1 MGGVADGRIFLD
13 GLDPADGGRSLRF
26 AGPIGEVRAERLD
39 DVRPALARV
48 AAAADEGKHAV
59 GFVSYEA
66 AAAFDPALATRAPV
80 PGLPLLRFGLFTE
93 REEEP
98 AGPGGGEDAEEGD
111 WELGEWLPSLD
122 EPAFRERVERV
133 REWIA
138 AGDSYQANLTFRLR
152 ASFRGDDLALYR
164 HLCRAQRA
172 NFCAYLSVGRFSILS
187 ASPELFFRWSGDE
200 LEMRPMKGTRR
211 RGRWPAEDLEL
222 AAELFAS
229 PKERAENLM
238 IVDLLRNDAGRVARF
253 GTVEVPR
260 LFEVE
265 RYPTVWQL
273 TSTVRA
279 RTRPGTGLLE
289 IFGALFP
296 CGSITGAPKVRTTQ
310 ILAEL
315 EESPRGVYTGAIGYV
330 SPGESVFSV
339 AIRSVVV
346 DRDAGV
352 AELGVGSGIT
362 IDSDPAAEYAE
373 CLAKAAFVRAER
385 REFDLLETIRWESGA
400 GFRLLEE
407 HLARMIAS
415 AEYFGFPADDAE
427 LRGALRH
434 AVAGREGVWRLRLLL
449 GPVGAVRTELH
460 PLAPNPPAPL
470 RVRVADEPVSSRDPL
485 LFHKTTLREPYD
497 RRLASAPA
505 CDEVILRNERGEV
518 TEATTANLVVVLDGE
533 RWTPPLD
540 CGLLPGIERGEL
552 LRRGEVG
559 ERVLRPEDLRR
570 AEAIYLV
577 NSVRG
582 ERLARLVG

>member
-1 MGGVADGRIFLD
+1 MPAPEGARILLDGR
-13 GLDPADGGRSLRF
+13 GAARGGRSLRF
-26 AGPIGEVRAERLD
+26 AGLLEEVRADRMDE
-39 DVRPALARV
+39 VRGALARV
-48 AAAADEGKHAV
+48 AAAAEAGAHAV
-59 GFVSYEA
+59 GYVGYEA
-66 AAAFDPALATRAPV
+66 APAFDPALATRP
-80 PGLPLLRFGLFTE
+80 PPGGLPLLWFGLFSERVEEVVGTE
-93 REEEP
+93 S
-98 AGPGGGEDAEEGD
+98 AGGAEEGG
-111 WELGEWLPSLD
+111 WTLGEWLPSLD
-122 EPAFRERVERV
+122 EAGFGERVERV
-133 REWIA
+133 RDWIA
-138 AGDSYQANLTFRLR
+138 AGDTYQANLTFRLR
-152 ASFRGDDLALYR
+152 AAFRGDDLALYR

-172 NFCAYLSVGRFSILS
+172 DFCAYLRVGRFSILS
-187 ASPELFFRWSGDE
+187 ASPELFFRWTGDE
-200 LEMRPMKGTRR
+200 LEMRPMKGTRP
-211 RGRWPAEDLEL
+211 RGRWPAEDREL
-222 AAELFAS
+222 AAELLAS

-279 RTRPGTGLLE
+279 RTRPGTDLVE
-289 IFGALFP
+289 IFDALFP
-296 CGSITGAPKVRTTQ
+296 CGSITGAPKVRTTE

-330 SPGESVFSV
+330 SPGEAVFSV
-339 AIRSVVV
+339 AIRSLVV
-346 DRDAGV
+346 DRDGGR

-373 CLAKAAFVRAER
+373 CLAKAAFVRAEP

-407 HLARMIAS
+407 HLARLMAS
-415 AEYFGFPADDAE
+415 AEHFGFPADGAE
-427 LRGALRH
+427 LRRALAD
-434 AVAGREGVWRLRLLL
+434 AVTGREGVWRLRLLL
-449 GPVGAVRTELH
+449 GSDGAVRTEPH
-460 PLAPNPPAPL
+460 PLPPNGAAPL
-470 RVRVADEPVSSRDPL
+470 RVRVAGEPVSSRDPL
-485 LFHKTTLREPYD
+485 LFHKTTLREPYE
-497 RRLASAPA
+497 RRLAAAPG

-552 LRRGEVG
+552 LRRGEVM

-570 AEAIYLV
+570 AEGIYLV
-577 NSVRG
+577 NSVRA